1 MKGVVPQER
10 GQRLETMPGVIM
22 ENGSR
27 NGLHTNHERDQRPN
41 GVNGTNQ
48 QSEKVQDRPKGRSEP
63 LQNVTPTSPS
73 QPNGLNGRFSET
85 SRQRT
90 SNGEDRP
97 SGTQNPL
104 DELPPEIAHITE
116 GYIPLSGLLERL
128 AQKTFNDMSTTINDL
143 AEMPAPTSTTNG
155 YGSSGTDDNSQENLN
170 KKLRLIKFLED
181 AHGDWAKILAITE
194 WSRNADKMS
203 KLIDLQQH
211 LRTRKQYF
219 NQSIDT
225 LCEYKRGLLGARLPN
240 PDLRTALEVLTTGKA
255 SWMPDVFYSPSYVV
269 IQLTFIAGLYP
280 SSCFV
285 GIRDFEDS

>member
-1 MKGVVPQER
+1 MVVPQER
-10 GQRLETMPGVIM
+10 GQGLRAMPGVIM

-48 QSEKVQDRPKGRSEP
+48 QSEKGQDRLKGRSEP

-73 QPNGLNGRFSET
+73 QPNGLNGQLTET
-85 SRQRT
+85 PRQRT
-90 SNGEDRP
+90 SNGTDKP
-97 SGTQNPL
+97 SGSQNPL
-104 DELPPEIAHITE
+104 GELPPEILHITE

-128 AQKTFNDMSTTINDL
+128 AQKTFNDMNTTIDDL
-143 AEMPAPTSTTNG
+143 AEMPGPASTSNG
-155 YGSSGTDDNSQENLN
+155 YGPSGTDDNSPENVN
-170 KKLRLIKFLED
+170 KKLRLIKLLED
-181 AHGDWAKILAITE
+181 AHGDWAKMLAIAD

-211 LRTRKQYF
+211 LRTTKQYY

-240 PDLRTALEVLTTGKA
+240 PDLRTALEVLTTGNA
-255 SWMPDVFYSPSYVV
+255 SWMPDV
-269 IQLTFIAGLYP
+269 
-280 SSCFV
+280 C
-285 GIRDFEDS
+285 